1 MLRREQSRLP
11 GKRKETML
19 NRNMRNTAILLV
31 VFLAVYMFGNYFA
44 EKNLMSGSGS
54 SSYSYERLESDIAKN
69 KVKSIEVVQNAQVP
83 TGSAIVKLND
93 GEKKVA
99 HVTDVNKVI
108 DLAQTTVRTVTG
120 IEVEAHPLSE
130 GEYPSKKV
138 IIRVTGEG
146 FLYNMVRII
155 SGTLIKVG
163 LGVYPPEHVKQIL
176 EACDRSQAGETVP
189 AKGLFLKKI
198 EYL

>member
-1 MLRREQSRLP
+1 
-11 GKRKETML
+11 
-19 NRNMRNTAILLV
+19 
-31 VFLAVYMFGNYFA
+31 
-44 EKNLMSGSGS
+44 MSEPTDFKSFCA
-54 SSYSYERLESDIAKN
+54 AKT
-69 KVKSIEVVQNAQVP
+69 Q
-83 TGSAIVKLND
+83 
-93 GEKKVA
+93 
-99 HVTDVNKVI
+99 
-108 DLAQTTVRTVTG
+108 AQTTVRTVTG

>member
-108 DLAQTTVRTVTG
+108 DLAQQYKVSGDYFIMDKEGRRKSLGRYFIDTKIPASDRDG
-120 IEVEAHPLSE
+120 QLLLADGSHIMWIIGGRISE
-130 GEYPSKKV
+130 FYKV
-138 IIRVTGEG
+138 SSETKRVLRVSVQEKEE
-146 FLYNMVRII
+146 N
-155 SGTLIKVG
+155 
-163 LGVYPPEHVKQIL
+163 
-176 EACDRSQAGETVP
+176 
-189 AKGLFLKKI
+189 
-198 EYL
+198 

>member
-83 TGSAIVKLND
+83 TGSAIVKLN
-93 GEKKVA
+93 A
-99 HVTDVNKVI
+99 HGFRP
-108 DLAQTTVRTVTG
+108 RTRRSSSSADFLKS
-120 IEVEAHPLSE
+120 ISPICL
-130 GEYPSKKV
+130 V
-138 IIRVTGEG
+138 II
-146 FLYNMVRII
+146 
-155 SGTLIKVG
+155 
-163 LGVYPPEHVKQIL
+163 
-176 EACDRSQAGETVP
+176 AA
-189 AKGLFLKKI
+189 
-198 EYL
+198 

>member
-108 DLAQTTVRTVTG
+108 DLAQQYKVSCQVDDVKSSDTG
-120 IEVEAHPLSE
+120 WLSMILPWITSSTGVFVENACRSIFKTGCPTLNTCRNSSKSSGYILSVC
-130 GEYPSKKV
+130 K
-138 IIRVTGEG
+138 
-146 FLYNMVRII
+146 
-155 SGTLIKVG
+155 
-163 LGVYPPEHVKQIL
+163 
-176 EACDRSQAGETVP
+176 
-189 AKGLFLKKI
+189 
-198 EYL
+198 

>member
-1 MLRREQSRLP
+1 M
-11 GKRKETML
+11 
-19 NRNMRNTAILLV
+19 
-31 VFLAVYMFGNYFA
+31 
-44 EKNLMSGSGS
+44 
-54 SSYSYERLESDIAKN
+54 
-69 KVKSIEVVQNAQVP
+69 
-83 TGSAIVKLND
+83 
-93 GEKKVA
+93 
-99 HVTDVNKVI
+99 
-108 DLAQTTVRTVTG
+108 RTVTG

-176 EACDRSQAGETVP
+176 EACDRSQAEKP
-189 AKGLFLKKI
+189 FRQKDCF
-198 EYL
+198 

>member
-1 MLRREQSRLP
+1 M
-11 GKRKETML
+11 
-19 NRNMRNTAILLV
+19 
-31 VFLAVYMFGNYFA
+31 
-44 EKNLMSGSGS
+44 
-54 SSYSYERLESDIAKN
+54 
-69 KVKSIEVVQNAQVP
+69 
-83 TGSAIVKLND
+83 
-93 GEKKVA
+93 
-99 HVTDVNKVI
+99 
-108 DLAQTTVRTVTG
+108 TG
-120 IEVEAHPLSE
+120 IAVETHSLSE
-130 GEYPSKKV
+130 GEYPSQKV